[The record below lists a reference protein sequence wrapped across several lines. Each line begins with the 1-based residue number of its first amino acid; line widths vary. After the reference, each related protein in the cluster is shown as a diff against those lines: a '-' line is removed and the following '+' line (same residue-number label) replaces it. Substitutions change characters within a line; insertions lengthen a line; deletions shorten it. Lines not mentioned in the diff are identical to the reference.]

1 MRCGDIM
8 LYGNRVGVVTK
19 DNGVYALALSDGTTE
34 PYNEEGTQL
43 IVGALD
49 VIKQF
54 KEEICKQV
62 R

>member
-1 MRCGDIM
+1 MCCGDIM

-19 DNGVYALALSDGTTE
+19 DKGAYALALSDGTTV
-34 PYNEEGTQL
+34 PYDKDGAQL

-49 VIKQF
+49 VVKQF

-62 R
+62 Q